1 MFVLRLLKI
10 LVSGTSMVGESEGSV
25 PSTNIDPPT
34 PGVEVPTAPPL
45 ESETPTLPNLPE
57 SDANQRAYLEDQE
70 RPQPINFGDT
80 SRNDRTSRTV
90 L

>member
-10 LVSGTSMVGESEGSV
+10 LVSGTSMVGESEGAA
-25 PSTNIDPPT
+25 PSTNTDLPS

-57 SDANQRAYLEDQE
+57 SVELILIIR
-70 RPQPINFGDT
+70 RI
-80 SRNDRTSRTV
+80 
-90 L
+90 